1 MYMKDDEFTQLF
13 RYMEKRFDD
22 MDKRFDDAASKK
34 QVEHLITTID
44 HFVARLDT
52 NETGQIVHNA
62 QLDRLLDWARKVSV
76 KTGIPLQDL

>member
-1 MYMKDDEFTQLF
+1 MKDDEFTKLF

-22 MDKRFDDAASKK
+22 MDKRFDDTSSKQ
-34 QVEHLITTID
+34 QVDHLISTID

-52 NETGQIVHNA
+52 NETEQIIHNA

-76 KTGIPLQDL
+76 KTGIPLENL